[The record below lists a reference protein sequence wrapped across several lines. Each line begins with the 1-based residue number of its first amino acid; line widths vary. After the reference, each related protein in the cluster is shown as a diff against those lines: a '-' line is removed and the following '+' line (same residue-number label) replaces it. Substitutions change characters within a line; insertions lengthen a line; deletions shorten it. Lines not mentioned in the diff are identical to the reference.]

1 MASLLKIY
9 WLVLMVMIINVQLFA
24 QQKWKNV
31 DSEFSLSTQNFHL
44 FKSTD
49 SLDEKPFVAFY
60 ITANL
65 KDKNLI
71 FTTDTTYNRRFTPE
85 QFYQKNNQPL
95 LVVNAT
101 FFNFQK
107 NQNLNV
113 VIQNKKI
120 LSYNLHT
127 IAGKAKDTFTYLHPF
142 TSAIGIDKRR
152 NADVAWVLTDSAQ
165 QNVFATQTTLGVPKK
180 DSINNPSFNYLNA
193 NPRYRMWRCAYSR
206 KPKKT
211 LFKKWNMQTAVG
223 GGPVLIQ
230 DGQIKIYNNEELKF
244 VGNEINDKHPR
255 TCMGYTNDGQL
266 IILVV
271 QGRTPNISDGVTLKQ
286 AAKLLQDIGCVEALN
301 LDGGGSTCM
310 LINGKAVFKPSD
322 AAGQRAIPAVF
333 IINKN

>member
-9 WLVLMVMIINVQLFA
+9 WLVLLVMIINVQLFA

-31 DSEFSLSTQNFHL
+31 DNEFSLSTKNFHL
-44 FKSTD
+44 FKCTD
-49 SLDEKPFVAFY
+49 SLDEKPFEAFY
-60 ITANL
+60 IAANL

-107 NQNLNV
+107 NKNLNV
-113 VIQNKKI
+113 VVKDGNTLAHQI
-120 LSYNLHT
+120 HT
-127 IAGKAKDTFTYLHPF
+127 IAGKGKDTLTYRHVVGA
-142 TSAIGIDKRR
+142 AIGISK
-152 NADVAWVLTDSAQ
+152 NLQPDVAWVLSDTST
-165 QNVFATQTTLGVPKK
+165 NTIYATQNISRYIVK
-180 DSINNPSFNYLNA
+180 DSIA
-193 NPRYRMWRCAYSR
+193 NPQIRDLKKSLAIPALRCFYGR
-206 KPKKT
+206 KPTKVK
-211 LFKKWNMQTAVG
+211 FKPWQMQTAVG
-223 GGPVLIQ
+223 GGPALLQ
-230 DGQIKIYNNEELKF
+230 DGKIFITNDEEAKF
-244 VGNEINDKHPR
+244 SGNEINDKHPR
-255 TCMGYTNDGQL
+255 TCMGYTKDGQL

-271 QGRTPNISDGVTLKQ
+271 QGRSPNIADGVTLKQ